1 MPSPPLRPDLPLP
14 MLFALYLVPMVLSG
28 AVHEFAHAWVA
39 HKLGDDTP
47 ERQGRLTLSPLAH
60 VDFFGTLLVPALSI
74 LTSGAAFLGWARP
87 VQFVPANF
95 TRKVTMRTGTILV
108 AVAGPLSNLVLAFV
122 SVVALALMI
131 RFAPESDRRFQA
143 LMYLAQAMFHVNVG
157 LAVFNLLPVPPLDGS
172 RLLPRSMDELVE
184 TAGQYSWIIIMLI
197 ISVGPVRAVLLDA
210 PMRFITHAL
219 QAATTRL
226 VF

>member
-1 MPSPPLRPDLPLP
+1 MPLDPLRPDLPLP

-87 VQFVPANF
+87 VQFVPTNF
-95 TRKVTMRTGTILV
+95 TRRVSMRTGTALV
-108 AVAGPLSNLVLAFV
+108 AVAGPLSNVVLAFV
-122 SVVALALMI
+122 SVLTLALMI
-131 RFAPESDRRFQA
+131 RFVPDGDRRVQA
-143 LMYLAQAMFHVNVG
+143 LKYLAQAMFNVNVG

-172 RLLPRSMDELVE
+172 RLLPRSMDDLVE
-184 TAGQYSWIIIMLI
+184 SVGQYSWIIIMLL

-219 QAATTRL
+219 QTATTHL